1 MSPLTLPPQ
10 FTPIHTCIS
19 SSWLPCCW
27 RWCIYCLYT
36 SFCEL
41 ETFAKLFVD
50 FVQFLEGN
58 PTLHGT
64 HPTRPF
70 HWTAE
75 KMPLWMIPVVCGLP
89 LCAVPQNCQF
99 NSVSWN
105 SSGFLI
111 GPCKFHLCDL
121 FTFTRWWLNTDVWS
135 HRVLSHTDVLFVQCV
150 FWCSCSF
157 WQPMQCRRFVP
168 TPCHHNV
175 STALFSV

>member
-1 MSPLTLPPQ
+1 MITEVSIRCQKNPGGWYTPYTRVYP
-10 FTPIHTCIS
+10 PIHHCTCIS
-19 SSWLPCCW
+19 SSWLPSCW

-58 PTLHGT
+58 TTLHGT

-135 HRVLSHTDVLFVQCV
+135 HRCAFPY
-150 FWCSCSF
+150 W
-157 WQPMQCRRFVP
+157 R
-168 TPCHHNV
+168 
-175 STALFSV
+175 SVCPVCLLM